1 MSVVKRLRPWR
12 RHQPT
17 EEAQRVVCPLAPW
30 LLAAPFCVSHGEK
43 ADGGSALLMVER
55 QKLCSFLLR
64 WDGKHPFL
72 FFSLDTKCPAELI
85 ALPKTHSN
93 IHLRFSY
100 WCPGRYTHISFLSS
114 FIQEYFKWSQ
124 TLMRKTIYLFYL
136 NLLVDPDGFCIAPRV
151 KLIVLIFYFYFFFH
165 SRQHNF
171 TYLQSRNSISYDQTS
186 ASLMQKEQTQNDCL
200 SCFM

>member
-30 LLAAPFCVSHGEK
+30 LLAAPFCVSHREK

-136 NLLVDPDGFCIAPRV
+136 NLLVDPDGFRVAPRV